1 MSSFFKLNQSVV
13 LLTALLTATSS
24 AMAEEQKL
32 VGDWWIIYGNGIP
45 QKNIMY
51 VADSTSV
58 VPSKQT
64 KGAKLVAV
72 TLVYEEPGKPM
83 IDAYNLE
90 VQCSTNKVR
99 ILNGQSVDRIAY
111 MMRNLKVNDQWQQP
125 KEFWVQRTSE
135 FVCSPNKK
143 DMIALGKMEYLQMIQ
158 GLQQMF
164 FKLAPIQE
172 KGQMMDNLDS
182 ILGNK

>member
-1 MSSFFKLNQSVV
+1 MSSFFKLNQSLV
-13 LLTALLTATSS
+13 LVIALLTAATC
-24 AMAEEQKL
+24 AQAEEPNP

-45 QKNIMY
+45 NKNIMY

-58 VPSKQT
+58 VPSNHT

-99 ILNGQSVDRIAY
+99 FLNGQSIDRIAY
-111 MMRNLKVNDQWQQP
+111 MMRHLKVNDQWQQP
-125 KEFWVQRTSE
+125 KEFWVQRAAE
-135 FVCSPNKK
+135 FVCSPAKK
-143 DMIALGKMEYLQMIQ
+143 DMIALGKMEPLQMIQ
-158 GLQQMF
+158 GMQQMF